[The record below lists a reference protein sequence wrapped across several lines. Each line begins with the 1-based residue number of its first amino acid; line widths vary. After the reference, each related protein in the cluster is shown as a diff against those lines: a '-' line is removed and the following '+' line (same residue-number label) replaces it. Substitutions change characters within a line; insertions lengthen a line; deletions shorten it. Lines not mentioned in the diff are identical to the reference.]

1 MNRLGV
7 FGAILMATMI
17 KTAENQNYMAEEGVR
32 SELFSTPITRKKA
45 GELPGKWRQFLDK
58 KLAITWLGTMCGETV
73 TASDQGINREL
84 HHRPP
89 GRSRAETSARPVL
102 HFDKKRWKSAA
113 S

>member
-1 MNRLGV
+1 MSSARYVKQVSRPYTKGLS
-7 FGAILMATMI
+7 
-17 KTAENQNYMAEEGVR
+17 EQGVR
-32 SELFSTPITRKKA
+32 SELFSAPKTGK
-45 GELPGKWRQFLDK
+45 ELPGKWRQFLDK